1 MPLNPSMTEP
11 TNIVHSLACAAIG
24 AAAGVA
30 VYVLLKEK
38 SQSDPSF
45 VTEEQ
50 LNKDPVEFR
59 YSPKAVPVKP
69 EVIPSDD
76 PILEKDAVKKAVYGK
91 PVDGSV
97 TVDFDFL
104 QDFMKDTF
112 VSYGVEPS
120 DADICSDVLIASDKR
135 GIDSHGIGR
144 LKAIYCERMD
154 AGILKPKSTL
164 KILKQTKTTAV
175 VDGGGGIGLCI
186 GPKCM
191 QLAIKKAKQHGIGM
205 VCVRNST
212 HYGFAGY
219 YPLMAEKAGCIGIS
233 GTNARPSI
241 APTYGVEPMM
251 GTNPIVFGMPS
262 TDDFPFVL
270 DCATSVNQRGKIEK
284 YAREGKKTPKGCVI
298 SKTGEELTDSKEIL
312 QAFIARTA
320 AFTPLGGAGHSM
332 AGYKGYGY
340 AAVVEILCAALQ
352 SNGWG
357 EQLADSYLDQNGNK
371 ARRPSLL
378 GHFFIAIDIESFTS
392 LESFRDICG
401 KILSGF
407 RKSTKDPTGPGR
419 IYTAG
424 EPEHVAWSHRSNYG
438 GTSIPPALQE
448 GMVSLRDNFED
459 KKLKTKYAKLPF
471 EE

>member
-1 MPLNPSMTEP
+1 MSGNSSSLT
-11 TNIVHSLACAAIG
+11 HSLGCAALG
-24 AAAGVA
+24 AVAGVA
-30 VYVLLKEK
+30 VYTLLKEK
-38 SQSDPSF
+38 KTSDPSF
-45 VTEEQ
+45 ITEDQ
-50 LNKDPVEFR
+50 LNNDPVKFR
-59 YSPKAVPVKP
+59 YKPPTVSKRPK
-69 EVIPSDD
+69 VIPSSD
-76 PILEKDAVKKAVYGK
+76 PILEKDAVKKTVYGK
-91 PVDGSV
+91 PVAGSV

-104 QDFMKDTF
+104 QGFMKDTF
-112 VSYGVEPS
+112 VAYGVRPT

-144 LKAIYCERMD
+144 LKGIYCERMD
-154 AGILKPKSTL
+154 AGILEAQSTL

-219 YPLMAEKAGCIGIS
+219 YPLMAENSGCIGIS

-262 TDDFPFVL
+262 TDAFPFVL

-284 YAREGKKTPKGCVI
+284 YAREGKSTPKGCVI
-298 SKTGEELTDSKEIL
+298 SKNGEELTDSKAIL
-312 QAFIARTA
+312 QAFIERTA
-320 AFTPLGGAGHSM
+320 AFTPLGGAGHQM

-357 EQLADSYLDQNGNK
+357 EQLADSYIDETGKK

-392 LESFRDICG
+392 LDAFRTTCG
-401 KILSGF
+401 KILNGF
-407 RKSTKDPTGPGR
+407 RDSAKDPTGPGR

-424 EPEHVAWSHRSNYG
+424 EPEHMAWSHRSNYG
-438 GTSIPPALQE
+438 GTTIPPALMK
-448 GMVSLRDNFED
+448 GMQTLRDNFED
-459 KKLKTKYAKLPF
+459 EELKKKYATLPF
-471 EE
+471 E